1 MKVIVVADGDP
12 HDWRPL
18 LASLQQAAEESGL
31 TVTSIAPGHADAEID
46 ATVREHGGCVVV
58 GVESAAGR
66 ALEAAAA
73 HGAVRGFVSV
83 DGDLGPHDVELIAEW
98 PELPLLAVARPA
110 DRTRLA
116 AAVGAYL
123 ASPHAASDLLVDD
136 LPARDHVSAW
146 IAARVAGDVDVAEVT
161 CVTSDGW
168 EIHGTLRVPVR
179 PTPVPGVVL
188 LHTGR
193 SDRAVYSRLEH
204 LLTDAGL
211 GVLNIDWRGR
221 GTSTNK
227 GTYFELDADTKVAAW
242 RDAAAALDLLG
253 TDPRID
259 AERLAALGCV
269 HGAEYAVRAAWRDR
283 RVRALVVLTGYRP
296 LEPEEAELLVS
307 GDVTVMYVTAV
318 GQTITTQSMRELHRR
333 APHGATVMIE
343 YPGSAIGYQLF
354 EQDPALEPRIVAWL
368 TEALA

>member
-1 MKVIVVADGDP
+1 MRVIVVADGD
-12 HDWRPL
+12 DDGRPVS
-18 LASLQQAAEESGL
+18 ASLREAAGELDMRL
-31 TVTSIAPGHADAEID
+31 TSVAPVDADD
-46 ATVREHGGCVVV
+46 AIGAAIQEDGGCVVV
-58 GVESAAGR
+58 GVETAAAP
-66 ALEAAAA
+66 ALETAAA
-73 HGAVRGFVSV
+73 HGAIRGFVSL
-83 DGDLGPHDVELIAEW
+83 DGDLGPRCVELIAEW
-98 PELPLLAVARPA
+98 PELPV
-110 DRTRLA
+110 LA
-116 AAVGAYL
+116 AARAEQRARLAGAVDAYL
-123 ASPHAASDLLVDD
+123 ASPHAASDLVVGD
-136 LPARDHVSAW
+136 AAAHDHIVSW
-146 IAARVAGDVDVAEVT
+146 IAGRAAGDVDVAEVGFP
-161 CVTSDGW
+161 TSDGW

-179 PTPVPGVVL
+179 PAPVPGVLL

-211 GVLNIDWRGR
+211 AVLNIDWRGR
-221 GTSTNK
+221 GQSTNQ

-242 RDAAAALDLLG
+242 RDAVAAFDFLG
-253 TDPRID
+253 ADPRVD
-259 AERLAALGCV
+259 AGRLAALGCV

-318 GQTITTQSMRELHRR
+318 GQTITTESMRALHRQ
-333 APHGATVMIE
+333 APRGTSVMIE

-368 TEALA
+368 VEALA